1 MDFWLKLF
9 LFDYICTW
17 TAAALALEG
26 WRSSWWGLWW
36 LYRGDGGSGCWWWRS
51 PELLNRNNDW
61 MEWDSRPWLLLKGT
75 PRFGGRPG
83 LEKEKLMDVI
93 IELKD

>member
-1 MDFWLKLF
+1 
-9 LFDYICTW
+9 
-17 TAAALALEG
+17 
-26 WRSSWWGLWW
+26 
-36 LYRGDGGSGCWWWRS
+36 
-51 PELLNRNNDW
+51 
-61 MEWDSRPWLLLKGT
+61 MEWVSMPWLLLKGT